1 MVKGKWKFLVE
12 FNVILI
18 LIYLLESL
26 MEIKWGREIREI
38 EKKNVK
44 IDMKLLKDVLS
55 LILLMPFLRK
65 VQRYF

>member
-44 IDMKLLKDVLS
+44 IEMKLLKDVLS